1 MSVLARE
8 TPWRSV
14 YNYLGNPFEKLH
26 NVMFWEINEE
36 QEFGMAA
43 ALIMWMTSCGIL
55 CASITN
61 SWVGNRLVDCGRY
74 PLCLASCSPQ
84 KVCRWKPLITVT
96 LLYYAFHCAYI
107 FFFMH
112 YSFTFHNC
120 CYYLRYSKQY
130 SFYWPWRKYLT
141 SLNIYMAL
149 FRFTSFCEVENKHGC
164 LRTVQ
169 LLITARMKKK
179 MPPSRR

>member
-1 MSVLARE
+1 MNECLQL
-8 TPWRSV
+8 
-14 YNYLGNPFEKLH
+14 LGKPLEKQH
-26 NVMFWEINEE
+26 NVIVWENNKE

-43 ALIMWMTSCGIL
+43 TLIAWTTSWGIL

-61 SWVGNRLVDCGRY
+61 SWVGNGLVDCRRY

-84 KVCRWKPLITVT
+84 KVCRWKPLITVA

-107 FFFMH
+107 FCFIH

-120 CYYLRYSKQY
+120 SYCLCYSKQY
-130 SFYWPWRKYLT
+130 SVYWPWRKYLP

-149 FRFTSFCEVENKHGC
+149 FCVMSFCEVENKHEC
-164 LRTVQ
+164 LRAVQ
-169 LLITARMKKK
+169 LFRTARLRKNC
-179 MPPSRR
+179 PPAGV